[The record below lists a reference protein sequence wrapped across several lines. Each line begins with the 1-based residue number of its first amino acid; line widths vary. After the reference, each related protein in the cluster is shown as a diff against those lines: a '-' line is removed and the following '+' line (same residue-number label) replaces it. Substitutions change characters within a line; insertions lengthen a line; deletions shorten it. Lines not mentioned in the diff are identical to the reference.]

1 MRSKSNVTL
10 PRAVWALALLYCAA
24 SLLHFAHN
32 AEYIAFYP
40 NMPAW
45 ITRDTVYRVWL
56 AITGVGVLGAALA
69 LCGWRVASALCL
81 MAYGA
86 FGFDGL
92 GHYWL
97 ALCSQHTF
105 AMNFSILFEVCS
117 GATLIGACLWA
128 LRRAPEE
135 IAAA

>member
-1 MRSKSNVTL
+1 MWLSRLRSL
-10 PRAVWALALLYCAA
+10 PPAVWALALLYCGA

-45 ITRDTVYRVWL
+45 ITRETVYWVWL
-56 AITGVGVLGAALA
+56 AITGVGALGAALA
-69 LCGWRVASALCL
+69 LCGRRVAAALCL

-105 AMNFSILFEVCS
+105 AMNFSILFEVCA
-117 GATLIGACLWA
+117 GATLIGACAWA
-128 LRRAPEE
+128 LRHGPTRSAC
-135 IAAA
+135 A